1 MNMLCANPI
10 LAPVLRELWLQMI
23 EFIHNSDMLTL
34 PLQEMLKSRT
44 RAGHRIDRLVA
55 QVGVT
60 NVRLIEK
67 VRYALV
73 EHVEVFE
80 FVDSSEP
87 ALCEFEGRDV
97 WNVERA
103 DLYWKPQDSQLP
115 QYCTPVM

>member
-1 MNMLCANPI
+1 
-10 LAPVLRELWLQMI
+10 
-23 EFIHNSDMLTL
+23 
-34 PLQEMLKSRT
+34 MLKSRT

-87 ALCEFEGRDV
+87 ALCEFEARDV
-97 WNVERA
+97 WNVEGA
-103 DLYWKPQDSQLP
+103 HLYWKPEDSQLP
-115 QYCTPVM
+115 QYS